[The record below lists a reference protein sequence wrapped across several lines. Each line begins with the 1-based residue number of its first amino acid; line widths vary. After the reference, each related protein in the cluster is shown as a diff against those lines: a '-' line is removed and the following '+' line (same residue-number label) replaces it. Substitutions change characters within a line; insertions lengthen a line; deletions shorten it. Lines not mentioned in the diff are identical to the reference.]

1 MERSLPRH
9 ARGRRTNRS
18 GDGPILADTQPGLGA
33 RRLAFSSIEETLRAR
48 RALDDVLAARAPA
61 AALDARDLGLARAI
75 AVTALRRLGTI
86 RVALAERLSA
96 PVSDPRLEALLVV
109 GAAQVLFLDVPDH
122 AAVGTAVDLARE
134 EKRLAKAGGL
144 INAVLR
150 RVVRERDTILAEAE
164 ADAMRDVPGWLA
176 ARWRAAWGEETAAA
190 IARAHRSEAP
200 LDLTPKADPAIWA
213 ERLDARLLPT
223 GTLRVRARAP
233 VPELPGYDEGAWWV
247 QDAAAA
253 LPARLLRARAGERVV
268 DLCAAPG
275 GKTAQLAATGAR
287 VLAVDRS
294 AKRLARLTEN
304 LARLELDAETRAVD
318 ALALEPDAP
327 FDAVLLDAPCSSTG
341 TLRRHPDVAW
351 TKGNADVAKLAS
363 LQAQLLDAAATLT
376 RPGGRLVYCTCSL
389 EPEEG
394 EAQASAFLARN
405 PDFARDP
412 VRAEEIGGAAALVD
426 AAGNL
431 RVFPHLGVAPD
442 APGLDGFF
450 AARFMRTAPADA
462 S

>member
-1 MERSLPRH
+1 M
-9 ARGRRTNRS
+9 
-18 GDGPILADTQPGLGA
+18 ADTQPGLGA
-33 RRLAFSSIEETLRAR
+33 RRLAFSSLEETLRAR
-48 RALDDVLAARAPA
+48 RALDDVLAVRAPA
-61 AALDARDLGLARAI
+61 AALEARDLGLARAI

-86 RVALAERLSA
+86 RAALAQCLSA

-144 INAVLR
+144 VNAVLR

-164 ADAMRDVPGWLA
+164 ADAMRDVPAWLA
-176 ARWRAAWGEETAAA
+176 ARWRTAWGAETAAA

-200 LDLTPKADPAIWA
+200 LDLTPKADAAAWA

-223 GTLRVRARAP
+223 GTLRVGARAP

-253 LPARLLRARAGERVV
+253 LPARLLHARAGERVA

-275 GKTAQLAATGAR
+275 GKTAQLAATGAS

-294 AKRLARLTEN
+294 AKRLARLSEN
-304 LARLELDAETRAVD
+304 LARLGLSAETRAVD
-318 ALALEPDAP
+318 ALALEPGDG

-351 TKGNADVAKLAS
+351 TKSNEDVGKLAG
-363 LQAQLLDAAATLT
+363 LQAQLLDKAAALT
-376 RPGGRLVYCTCSL
+376 RTGGRLVYCTCSL

-394 EAQASAFLARN
+394 EAQIEAFLARH
-405 PDFARDP
+405 PGFARDS

-431 RVFPHLGVAPD
+431 RALPHLGIAPD

-450 AARFMRTAPADA
+450 AARLVRATGAGGSTEPT
-462 S
+462 